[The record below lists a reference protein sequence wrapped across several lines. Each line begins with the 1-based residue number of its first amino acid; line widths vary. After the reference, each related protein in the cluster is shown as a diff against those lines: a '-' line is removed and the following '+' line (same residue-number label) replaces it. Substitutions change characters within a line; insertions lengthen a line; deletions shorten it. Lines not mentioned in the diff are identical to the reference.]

1 MKFKSYFQCW
11 IKKCE
16 EDGLRVTTIS
26 IYKGYLKNYI
36 SKSIGKSEVSNISIK
51 ELQTFYDNIVKSQ
64 QLSNKTL
71 RNIHSVI
78 HRCFRQAVIE
88 GIIDMNPTDYIDL
101 PKDRPKEVQTLTDAE
116 IFKLENNIKDEPL
129 GISIDIA
136 LRTGLRLGEI
146 LGLKWCDIS
155 FKDAELK
162 VNRSLGREKIKTVY
176 GEKSTLVL
184 RKPKTKTSIR
194 TVPLQKGLKNKLK
207 ELKNEKMKK
216 YNLTDIEEDFVLSK
230 KYKKP
235 VDPRTIQEFFKRM
248 QSKAG
253 IGNYKFHALRHTFTS
268 RAVKTGVS
276 DKVISEILGHT
287 NVTTTLNIYTHISDD
302 MKKSLIDRL

>member
-1 MKFKSYFQCW
+1 MKFGYYFEQYLQNYGENRLRNSTITIYEGYLNKY
-11 IKKCE
+11 IKPTIGKMDI
-16 EDGLRVTTIS
+16 EDIS
-26 IYKGYLKNYI
+26 IEIMQSFFNNILEKNKLK
-36 SKSIGKSEVSNISIK
+36 S
-51 ELQTFYDNIVKSQ
+51 
-64 QLSNKTL
+64 KTL
-71 RNIHSVI
+71 NNLKSVI
-78 HRCFRQAVIE
+78 HRCLKQAVKE
-88 GIIDMNPTDYIDL
+88 KIISTNVSDYVEL
-101 PKDRPKEVQTLTDAE
+101 PKEEYKEVKILNEEE
-116 IFKLENNIKDEPL
+116 ILILKKAIKDEPL